1 MASVYNNPS
10 SQDWYASFKN
20 ADGKW
25 VARSTKTTKKDDA
38 LCIAH
43 ERKRWNPTV
52 PEAVQAG
59 FVAEYLEKYVEGK
72 AAQGRSP
79 K

>member
-43 ERKRWNPTV
+43 ERKR
-52 PEAVQAG
+52 
-59 FVAEYLEKYVEGK
+59 
-72 AAQGRSP
+72 
-79 K
+79 